1 LKGESFIKEHYQENI
16 TRTDIAST
24 VYLTPEYM
32 AKIFKKETGVSLK
45 QYLSDYR
52 ISKAKELL
60 TEPNIRVTDAAQQ
73 VGFDNF
79 SYFSTVFKKATGL
92 TPIEYHLEVTG
103 KTK

>member
-1 LKGESFIKEHYQENI
+1 
-16 TRTDIAST
+16 
-24 VYLTPEYM
+24 M

-60 TEPNIRVTDAAQQ
+60 ADPNVHVTDAAQR

-79 SYFSTVFKKATGL
+79 SYFSTVFKKATGI
-92 TPIEYHLEVTG
+92 TPNEYHLKTSG
-103 KTK
+103 KAK